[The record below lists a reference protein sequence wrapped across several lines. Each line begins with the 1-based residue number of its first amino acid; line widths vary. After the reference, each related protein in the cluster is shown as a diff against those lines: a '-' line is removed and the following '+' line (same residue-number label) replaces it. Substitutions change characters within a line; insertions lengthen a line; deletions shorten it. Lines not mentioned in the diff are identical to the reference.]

1 MRWFGRRAAPA
12 GPVFADDGTL
22 VVLLAA
28 HDPAQ
33 ADSAVLAAATAS
45 GVDTS
50 QPLLLRQ
57 HLVLPD
63 AAAVEVARELLARD
77 GYQLTVGQPPVGQP
91 PVGQLPAGPGPYDVL
106 AWRTQVVTAM
116 SAAQERSR
124 AAGLAQRL
132 GGDVRGWDA
141 LGPAGPGPAG

>member
-1 MRWFGRRAAPA
+1 MKWFGRRKA
-12 GPVFADDGTL
+12 GPGPSFLDDGSL
-22 VVLLAA
+22 VLVLAA

-33 ADSAVLAAATAS
+33 ADSAVLAAAVAR
-45 GVDTS
+45 GVDVG

-63 AAAVEVARELLARD
+63 AAAIEVARDLLAQD
-77 GYQLTVGQPPVGQP
+77 GDRLTVPG
-91 PVGQLPAGPGPYDVL
+91 LPSGDPQHAATAGPGPYDVL

-141 LGPAGPGPAG
+141 LGPADPVPLP

>member
-12 GPVFADDGTL
+12 GPVFADDGSL
-22 VVLLAA
+22 VLVLAA

-33 ADSAVLAAATAS
+33 ADSAVLAAAAAR

-63 AAAVEVARELLARD
+63 AAAIAVARDLLAQD
-77 GYQLTVGQPPVGQP
+77 GYQLTVAPLV
-91 PVGQLPAGPGPYDVL
+91 AGPGPYDVL

-141 LGPAGPGPAG
+141 LGPANLP

>member
-1 MRWFGRRAAPA
+1 MRLFGRRRPRP
-12 GPVFADDGTL
+12 GPTFADDGSL
-22 VVLLAA
+22 VLVLAA

-33 ADSAVLAAATAS
+33 ADSAVLAAAVAR
-45 GVDTS
+45 GVDVS
-50 QPLLLRQ
+50 RPLLLRQ

-63 AAAVEVARELLARD
+63 AAAVEVARDLLAQD
-77 GYQLTVGQPPVGQP
+77 GYQLTVSG
-91 PVGQLPAGPGPYDVL
+91 LPGTGAGPYDVL

-141 LGPAGPGPAG
+141 LGPADPEDPA